1 MTKFDVQTYFLPDEM
16 SIDTFKTAVVSYGV
30 SEDITDLYLK
40 NYKRPFEGRDKN
52 ADNKWGILVDWDFT
66 PNILNQSNGKVVGP
80 KTGAI
85 IPSIWNRKTGME
97 KESRM
102 VRFIKVLNFRLEI
115 INWSVNS
122 KGAVTE

>member
-66 PNILNQSNGKVVGP
+66 PNILNQSNGKG
-80 KTGAI
+80 GWSEDWGNY
-85 IPSIWNRKTGME
+85 SIHL
-97 KESRM
+97 ESKDWDGEG
-102 VRFIKVLNFRLEI
+102 ITNGKVYRPEI